1 MRGKSLMLQGT
12 GSSVGKSMLCAAV
25 LRILKQ
31 DGLRVAPFKAQNM
44 ALNSFATAE
53 GLEMGRAQVTQAE
66 AAGIEPTV
74 RINPVLLKP
83 TSDRRSQVIVNGRPI
98 GTMSAVEYD
107 GYKPRLREMVKETY
121 DALEADVDVV
131 VIEGAGSPAEINLKK
146 GDIVNMSMAKS
157 ADAPVILIGDIN
169 PGGVFASLYGTVKL
183 LEPDEQARI
192 KGIVINK
199 FRGDVKILEP
209 GLHMLETLLG
219 IPVIGV
225 IPWMDVDME
234 DEDSVTE
241 RFTRRS
247 GQGQVQAAIVQLP
260 HISNFTDFSLL
271 GSEPDVSV
279 RYAVRPGD
287 LAGADVILIPGT
299 KNTIEDLNWLKQRGL
314 ADGILRHARNGGMV
328 IGICGG
334 YQMLGETLR
343 DPEHVESRIPEQ
355 AGLGLLNFDV
365 AFHPGKTTVQAHG
378 SVRCETGWLSE
389 HNGLMLDGYEIHSG
403 ENHFGPGC
411 VPFLYLNGRTQPDG
425 VTNAQGN
432 VIGSY
437 LHGIFDTGAFWRAV
451 VNRVRAQKGLSANEG
466 EMLTMEAFRSR
477 EFDRLAAIVRQ
488 NLDMDAV
495 YKIIR
500 GEDVPCGRWENA

>member
-1 MRGKSLMLQGT
+1 MRGKSLMFQGT

-44 ALNSFATAE
+44 ALNSFATSE

-66 AAGIEPTV
+66 AAGVEPSV
-74 RINPVLLKP
+74 RMNPVLLKP
-83 TSDRRSQVIVNGRPI
+83 TSDRRSQVIVNGKPI
-98 GTMSAVEYD
+98 GTMSAMEYD
-107 GYKPRLREMVKETY
+107 GFKPRLREMVKETY
-121 DALEADVDVV
+121 DALEDSVDVV
-131 VIEGAGSPAEINLKK
+131 VIEGAGSPAEINLKE

-183 LEPDEQARI
+183 LDADEQARI

-209 GLHMLETLLG
+209 GLRMLEELLN

-225 IPWMDVDME
+225 IPWMDVDIE

-241 RFTRRS
+241 RFQRS
-247 GQGQVQAAIVQLP
+247 AGQGQIRAAIVQLP

-271 GSEPDVSV
+271 AGEPDVCV
-279 RYAVRPGD
+279 RYASRPSELKD
-287 LAGADVILIPGT
+287 ADIILLPGT
-299 KNTIEDLNWLKQRGL
+299 KNTIEDLNWLKQKGL
-314 ADGILRHARNGGMV
+314 ADEIVRHARNGGMV

-343 DPEHVESRIPEQ
+343 DPLHTESRIPEM

-365 AFHPGKTTVQAHG
+365 CFNAEKRTVQAHG
-378 SVRCETGWLSE
+378 AIKCESGWL
-389 HNGLMLDGYEIHSG
+389 HDHDGLMLDGYEIHAG
-403 ENHFGPGC
+403 ENSFGPGC
-411 VPFLYLNGRTQPDG
+411 VPFLYLNGRAEPDG
-425 VTNAQGN
+425 VTNPQGN
-432 VIGSY
+432 VLGSY

-451 VNRVRAQKGLSANEG
+451 VNHLRAEKGLDANTAAV
-466 EMLTMEAFRSR
+466 LTMEQFRDR
-477 EFDRLAAIVRQ
+477 EFDRMAAIVRQ

-495 YKIIR
+495 YRIIR
-500 GEDVPCGRWENA
+500 GEDVPCGRWEDA

>member
-1 MRGKSLMLQGT
+1 MRGKSLMFQGT

-44 ALNSFATAE
+44 ALNSFATSE

-66 AAGIEPTV
+66 AAGVEPSV
-74 RINPVLLKP
+74 RMNPVLLKP
-83 TSDRRSQVIVNGRPI
+83 TSDRRSQVIVNGVPI
-98 GTMSAVEYD
+98 GTMSAMEYD
-107 GYKPRLREMVKETY
+107 GFKPRLREMVKETY
-121 DALEADVDVV
+121 DALEDSVDVV
-131 VIEGAGSPAEINLKK
+131 VIEGAGSPAEINLKE

-183 LEPDEQARI
+183 LDADEQARI

-209 GLHMLETLLG
+209 GLRMLEELLH

-225 IPWMDVDME
+225 IPWMDVDIE

-241 RFTRRS
+241 RFNRS
-247 GQGQVQAAIVQLP
+247 AGQCQIRAAIVQLP

-271 GSEPDVSV
+271 AGEPDVCV
-279 RYAVRPGD
+279 TYASRPSELKD
-287 LAGADVILIPGT
+287 ADIILLPGT
-299 KNTIEDLNWLKQRGL
+299 KNTIEDLNWLKQKGL
-314 ADGILRHARNGGMV
+314 ADEIVRHARNGGMV

-343 DPEHVESRIPEQ
+343 DPLHTESRIPEM

-365 AFHPGKTTVQAHG
+365 CFNAEKRTVQAHG
-378 SVRCETGWLSE
+378 AIKCESGWLHE
-389 HNGLMLDGYEIHSG
+389 HNDLMLDGYEIHAG
-403 ENHFGPGC
+403 ENSFGPGC
-411 VPFLYLNGRTQPDG
+411 VPFLYLNGRAEPDG
-425 VTNAQGN
+425 VTNPQGN
-432 VIGSY
+432 VLGSY

-451 VNRVRAQKGLSANEG
+451 VNHLRAEKGLDANTG
-466 EMLTMEAFRSR
+466 DVLTMEQFRDR
-477 EFDRLAAIVRQ
+477 EFDRMAAIVRQ

-500 GEDVPCGRWENA
+500 GEDVPCGRWEDE

>member
-1 MRGKSLMLQGT
+1 MHGKSLMFQGT

-25 LRILKQ
+25 LRILRQ
-31 DGLRVAPFKAQNM
+31 DGLKAAPFKAQNM
-44 ALNSFATAE
+44 ALNSYATSE

-66 AAGIEPTV
+66 AAGMEPTV
-74 RINPVLLKP
+74 KMNPVLLKP
-83 TSDRRSQVIVNGRPI
+83 TSDRRSQVIVGGKPI

-107 GYKPRLREMVKETY
+107 HFKPQLRRMVKEIY
-121 DALEADVDVV
+121 DALEDSVDVV
-131 VIEGAGSPAEINLKK
+131 VIEGAGSPAEINLKE
-146 GDIVNMSMAKS
+146 GDIVNMSMAKA

-183 LEPDEQARI
+183 LDADEQVRI

-209 GLHMLETLLG
+209 GLKMMEELLG

-225 IPWMDVDME
+225 IPWMDIDME

-241 RFTRRS
+241 RFSRRN
-247 GQGQVQAAIVQLP
+247 GAGRIKTAIVRLP
-260 HISNFTDFSLL
+260 HISNFTDFNLL
-271 GSEPDVSV
+271 SSE
-279 RYAVRPGD
+279 
-287 LAGADVILIPGT
+287 ADVAVDYITHASEVRDADIVILPGT
-299 KNTIEDLNWLKQRGL
+299 KNTIEDLNWLKQQGI
-314 ADGILRHARNGGMV
+314 ADEIVRHARRGGMV

-334 YQMLGETLR
+334 YQMLGEMLH
-343 DPEHVESRIPEQ
+343 DPLHVESRIPEI

-365 AFHPGKTTVQAHG
+365 TFEDEKTTVQAHG
-378 SVRCETGWLSE
+378 NIRCESGWLSG

-403 ENHFGPGC
+403 KNQFGEGC
-411 VPFLYLNGRTQPDG
+411 VPFLYLNGRSTPDG

-437 LHGIFDTGAFWRAV
+437 LHGIFDTGSFWRV
-451 VNRVRAQKGLSANEG
+451 IINRVRREKG
-466 EMLTMEAFRSR
+466 MEESTDDLMTIQEFRDR
-477 EFDRLAAIVRQ
+477 EFDRLASIVRQ

-500 GEDVPCGRWENA
+500 GEKVPCGRWDND

>member
-1 MRGKSLMLQGT
+1 MRGKSLMFQGT

-44 ALNSFATAE
+44 ALNSFATSE

-66 AAGIEPTV
+66 AAGIEPSV
-74 RINPVLLKP
+74 RMNPVLLKP
-83 TSDRRSQVIVNGRPI
+83 TSDRRSQVIVNGKPI
-98 GTMSAVEYD
+98 GTMSAMEYD
-107 GYKPRLREMVKETY
+107 GFKPRLREMVKQTY
-121 DALEADVDVV
+121 DALEDSVDVV
-131 VIEGAGSPAEINLKK
+131 VIEGAGSPAEINLKE

-183 LEPDEQARI
+183 LDADEQARI

-209 GLHMLETLLG
+209 GLRMLEELLH

-225 IPWMDVDME
+225 IPWMDVDIE

-241 RFTRRS
+241 RFNRS
-247 GQGQVQAAIVQLP
+247 AGQGQIRAAIVQLP

-271 GSEPDVSV
+271 AGEPDVSV
-279 RYAVRPGD
+279 VYASRPSELKD
-287 LAGADVILIPGT
+287 ADIILLPGT

-314 ADGILRHARNGGMV
+314 ADEIVRHARSVGMV

-343 DPEHVESRIPEQ
+343 DPLHTESRIPEM

-365 AFHPGKTTVQAHG
+365 TFNAEKRTVQAHG
-378 SVRCETGWLSE
+378 ALSCPSGWLRE

-403 ENHFGPGC
+403 ENTFGPGC
-411 VPFLYLNGRTQPDG
+411 VPFLYLNGRAEPDG
-425 VTNAQGN
+425 VTNPQGN
-432 VIGSY
+432 VLGSY

-451 VNRVRAQKGLSANEG
+451 VNHVRKEKGLDANTG
-466 EMLTMEAFRSR
+466 DVLTITQFRDR
-477 EFDRLAAIVRQ
+477 EFDRMATIVRQ

-500 GEDVPCGRWENA
+500 GEDVPCGRWEDA

>member
-1 MRGKSLMLQGT
+1 MRGKSLMFQGT

-44 ALNSFATAE
+44 ALNSFATSE

-66 AAGIEPTV
+66 AAGVEPSV
-74 RINPVLLKP
+74 RMNPVLLKP
-83 TSDRRSQVIVNGRPI
+83 TSDRRSQVIVNGKPI
-98 GTMSAVEYD
+98 GTMSAMEYD
-107 GYKPRLREMVKETY
+107 GFKPRLREMVKETY
-121 DALEADVDVV
+121 DALEDSVDVV
-131 VIEGAGSPAEINLKK
+131 VIEGAGSPAEINLKE

-183 LEPDEQARI
+183 LDADEQARI

-209 GLHMLETLLG
+209 GLRMLEELLN

-225 IPWMDVDME
+225 IPWMDVDIE

-241 RFTRRS
+241 RFQRS
-247 GQGQVQAAIVQLP
+247 AGQGQIRAAIVQLP

-271 GSEPDVSV
+271 AGEPDVCVS
-279 RYAVRPGD
+279 YASRPSELKD
-287 LAGADVILIPGT
+287 ADIILLPGT

-314 ADGILRHARNGGMV
+314 ADEIVRHARNGGMV

-343 DPEHVESRIPEQ
+343 DPLHTESRIPEM

-365 AFHPGKTTVQAHG
+365 CFNAEKRTVQAHG
-378 SVRCETGWLSE
+378 AIKCESGWL
-389 HNGLMLDGYEIHSG
+389 HAHDGLMLDGYEIHSG
-403 ENHFGPGC
+403 ENSFGPGC
-411 VPFLYLNGRTQPDG
+411 VPFLYLNGRAEPDG
-425 VTNAQGN
+425 VTNPQGN
-432 VIGSY
+432 VLGSY

-451 VNRVRAQKGLSANEG
+451 VNHLRAEKGLDANTG
-466 EMLTMEAFRSR
+466 DVLTMEQFRDR
-477 EFDRLAAIVRQ
+477 EFDRMAAIVRQ

-500 GEDVPCGRWENA
+500 GEDVPCGRWEDA